1 MSSSNPNI
9 PIFDN
14 EKQSKGWLRIFGKSK
29 SGRDIK
35 GAKQV
40 NNKIIRDNKGSDKG
54 IVKV

>member
-9 PIFDN
+9 PLNTERYSTGWSKIF
-14 EKQSKGWLRIFGKSK
+14 KSK
-29 SGRDIK
+29 KNIK
-35 GAKQV
+35 GSKQV

>member
-14 EKQSKGWLRIFGKSK
+14 EKQSKGWLRIFGSK
-29 SGRDIK
+29 SEREQK

-40 NNKIIRDNKGSDKG
+40 NNKTKEDKKGTDKSIR
-54 IVKV
+54 KV

>member
-14 EKQSKGWLRIFGKSK
+14 EKQSKGWLRIFGSK
-29 SGRDIK
+29 SEREQK